1 MTVLGVHIGLIR
13 IILVHADAPVVG
25 INDCYDLLCVDCCC
39 NLCVHIDLECAPMVE
54 RKNLTGEELVIEFNH
69 TRSRHQGLISL
80 AAPVLAISEMGLVQ
94 RLYRLRK
101 AGWDIDFVDDTR
113 RNDG

>member
-1 MTVLGVHIGLIR
+1 MP
-13 IILVHADAPVVG
+13 VHADESAVG
-25 INDCYDLLCVDCCC
+25 INDCCDLFFVDSCR
-39 NLCVHIDLECAPMVE
+39 NLCVRNRVECCAMVE

-69 TRSRHQGLISL
+69 TRSRHHGLISL
-80 AAPVLAISEMGLVQ
+80 AAPVLAISELGLVQ

-101 AGWDIDFVDDTR
+101 AGCDIEFVDDTR